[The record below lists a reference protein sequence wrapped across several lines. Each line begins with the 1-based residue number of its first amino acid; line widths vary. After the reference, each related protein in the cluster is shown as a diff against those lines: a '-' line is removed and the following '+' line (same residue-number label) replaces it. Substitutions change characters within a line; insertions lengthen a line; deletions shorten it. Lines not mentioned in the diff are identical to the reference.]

1 MYWFLGKWLLSG
13 YKRTIIPLQRNAFI
27 LDIQGF
33 LSFFFSWV
41 WLKMNGSCLY
51 NSLNSYPSSFRKL
64 MARGRAY
71 CRLPL
76 SQDLRESWK
85 VIMEPLRA

>member
-33 LSFFFSWV
+33 LSFFF
-41 WLKMNGSCLY
+41 LG
-51 NSLNSYPSSFRKL
+51 F
-64 MARGRAY
+64 G
-71 CRLPL
+71 
-76 SQDLRESWK
+76 
-85 VIMEPLRA
+85 